1 MQIFSIV
8 VNIGL
13 QSNRLMFY
21 LLLVVAAAFFLAHVI
36 LLFTAFPNAQLAQ
49 KRYFYSHLTLW
60 LTGATVFILA
70 LLYSG
75 KGQSGFL
82 DYFDSPVKKGMIIT
96 FTLALSLV
104 AHTIVRLLVLP
115 LMSKNR

>member
-1 MQIFSIV
+1 
-8 VNIGL
+8 
-13 QSNRLMFY
+13 MFY
-21 LLLVVAAAFFLAHVI
+21 FLLIIAAGLFLAHVV
-36 LLFTAFPNAQLAQ
+36 LLFTAFPDAQLAQ
-49 KRYFYSHLTLW
+49 RRYFYSHLTLW

-75 KGQSGFL
+75 EGQSTFL
-82 DYFDSPVKKGMIIT
+82 DYFDTPTKKGMIIA

-115 LMSKNR
+115 LMSKSR

>member
-1 MQIFSIV
+1 MF
-8 VNIGL
+8 NI
-13 QSNRLMFY
+13 
-21 LLLVVAAAFFLAHVI
+21 LLLLAAGLFLAHVV
-36 LLFTAFPNAQLAQ
+36 LLFTAFPNSKLAQ

-60 LTGATVFILA
+60 LTGGVVFILA

-82 DYFDSPVKKGMIIT
+82 DYFDSPFKKGMIIT

-104 AHTIVRLLVLP
+104 AHTIVRLVVLP
-115 LMSKNR
+115 LMSKSK

>member
-1 MQIFSIV
+1 
-8 VNIGL
+8 
-13 QSNRLMFY
+13 MFY
-21 LLLVVAAAFFLAHVI
+21 FLLAVAAALFLANVI
-36 LLFTAFPNAQLAQ
+36 LLFTAFPKAQLAQ

-75 KGQSGFL
+75 TGESGFL
-82 DYFDSPVKKGMIIT
+82 DYFDSPKKKGMIIA
-96 FTLALSLV
+96 FTLTLSLV
-104 AHTIVRLLVLP
+104 AHTIVRLAVLP